1 MESQKMTSSLY
12 DQDFFEWTRRNAE
25 LLRAGR
31 LQQADIEHIAE
42 EIEDMGKRDLRELN
56 GYVLVLLIHLLKWEL
71 QPRRRSRPWESTI
84 VSQRIEIEGILEQSP
99 SLRPKIFDHLAG
111 NYEDAVRLA
120 VIETGLPVGRFP
132 GECPFTVEQIL
143 DPEFLP

>member
-1 MESQKMTSSLY
+1 MTSDLY
-12 DQDFFEWTRRNAE
+12 EEDFFEWTRRNAE
-25 LLRAGR
+25 LLRAGQ

-42 EIEDMGKRDLRELN
+42 EIEDMGKRDLRELKRH
-56 GYVLVLLIHLLKWEL
+56 VRVLLIHLLKWQL
-71 QPRRRSRPWESTI
+71 QPRRRSRPCNDTI

-99 SLRPKIFDHLAG
+99 SLRPEIDAHLAG
-111 NYEDAVRLA
+111 KYKDAVRLA
-120 VIETGLPVGRFP
+120 VIETGLRPGRFP